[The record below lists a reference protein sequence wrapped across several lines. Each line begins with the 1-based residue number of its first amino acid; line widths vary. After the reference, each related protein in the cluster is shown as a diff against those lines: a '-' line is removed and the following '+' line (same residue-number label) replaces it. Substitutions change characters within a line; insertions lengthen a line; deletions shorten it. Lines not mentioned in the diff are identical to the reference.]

1 MKFARRIAGLS
12 VSGLLLCGGVLAAD
26 LYKAESFSALTSD
39 RRAFKPGDL
48 VTIVVMENSD
58 ASNSTDTSTD
68 KNSAM
73 SAGISSLSSGRQVG
87 GNINIGD
94 GYGGH
99 GSVQRTGRMVAQ
111 LTVSVQEVLP
121 NGDLMVK
128 GAQEIDVHGERT
140 NLRLSGRLRRA
151 DLAQNNTALSSRL
164 AEAKIEYVG
173 NGVLTEKSRPGLV
186 SRIWTFLGL

>member
-1 MKFARRIAGLS
+1 MKSSRNFALFGLS
-12 VSGLLLCGGVLAAD
+12 GFLLTGAALAAD
-26 LYKAESFSALTSD
+26 LYKAQSYSPLTSD
-39 RRAFKPGDL
+39 RRALKLGDL

-68 KNSAM
+68 KNSAI
-73 SAGISSLSSGRQVG
+73 SASIGSLASGRQVG
-87 GNINIGD
+87 GNVNFAD

-111 LTVSVQEVLP
+111 LTVSVQEILP

-128 GAQEIDVHGERT
+128 GAQEIDVHGEKT

-151 DLAQNNTALSSRL
+151 DIAQNNTAVSSRL
-164 AEAKIEYVG
+164 ADAKIEYVG
-173 NGVLTEKSRPGLV
+173 GGVLTEKAQPGLV
-186 SRIWTFLGL
+186 SRIWTWLGL